1 MIKNEKG
8 VSLATL
14 VITVII
20 MTLVTGTITYT
31 SLDTMKLRK
40 LDDMYNDIRLLNQKV
55 TNYYI
60 ENNELPVLEGMTIK
74 SDDLPENFMNLVNN
88 KHLSN
93 SGNYY
98 IIDLEKLGGITL
110 KNGKQYKDYSIDNPD
125 DNTDVYIIN
134 EASNIIYYLKG
145 IEIETRDEEGN
156 NINIV
161 KYALEG
167 EYAEIDLTTETE

>member
-1 MIKNEKG
+1 
-8 VSLATL
+8 
-14 VITVII
+14 

-74 SDDLPENFMNLVNN
+74 SDDLPENLMNLVNN